1 MRRQTPS
8 VWYRTLMI
16 AGGFAFG
23 VFADRRP
30 FGETVLGHP
39 IVLFCA
45 IAGIGL
51 LMLRVVRARPVPEI
65 IPERAL
71 VIGFL
76 LGIAAFLAGNWIG
89 VHLLTPR

>member
-1 MRRQTPS
+1 MKRNA
-8 VWYRTLMI
+8 VLWYRILMI
-16 AGGFAFG
+16 AGGFGFG
-23 VFADRRP
+23 LFADRRP

-39 IVLFCA
+39 IVMFCA

-51 LMLRVVRARPVPEI
+51 LVLRVVRGRPVPEI

-76 LGIAAFLAGNWIG
+76 LGIAAFLVGNWFV

>member
-1 MRRQTPS
+1 MKRNA
-8 VWYRTLMI
+8 VLWYRLLMI

-23 VFADRRP
+23 LFADRRP

-39 IVLFCA
+39 IVMFCA

-51 LMLRVVRARPVPEI
+51 LVLRVVRGRPVPEI

-71 VIGFL
+71 IIGFL
-76 LGIAAFLAGNWIG
+76 LGIAAFLVGNWFV